1 MGNFRNFVLRVQL
14 TKMNVNDIKVLD
26 LVQADELIFLLHWT
40 IMWQQLDK
48 VYQRYLLLN
57 SFFL

>member
-40 IMWQQLDK
+40 IM
-48 VYQRYLLLN
+48 
-57 SFFL
+57 